1 MAYWGPFAY
10 YPNYV
15 IEPTEEQV
23 KASKQEEKL
32 NTQKRGEFKFT
43 DQVKKPKIVPQPTRI
58 DKGWHLQSGTELDN
72 QIPHPQVVFGDL
84 IRDLL
89 GFVGVDGDEVYGI
102 TSNIKNFQFI
112 ILKNFSKDPKKK
124 SVELRQGVDRYT
136 RGANYVLRVWPSQG
150 KQLER

>member
-1 MAYWGPFAY
+1 MANWGPFAY

-15 IEPTEEQV
+15 VEPTEEQI

-32 NTQKRGEFKFT
+32 NTHKRGEFKFT
-43 DQVKKPKIVPQPTRI
+43 DQTKKPKIVPQPTRI
-58 DKGWHLQSGTELDN
+58 DKGWHLQSGTELAN

-84 IRDLL
+84 IREFL

-112 ILKNFSKDPKKK
+112 ILKNFTKDSKKK

-150 KQLER
+150 KQL